1 MQGVTTIQKRYRK
14 EIDIQFPGQVYGRN
28 LRVVKAIVFKLKN
41 EMEKYGKEI
50 NPWIDTREVPGKAV
64 VYAEREY
71 VLNRIVKALK
81 EREQYVIERQRHY
94 AQTNINR
101 EQERKE
107 MEREMD
113 VITAVIADTV
123 QKSSELTEEDY
134 EVMRQYEEDEEN
146 KRLWSMATQWGMED
160 QFDLYD
166 EQKNPYGVYLCTN
179 ELKIGEVFNIPCQIF
194 T

>member
-1 MQGVTTIQKRYRK
+1 MFST
-14 EIDIQFPGQVYGRN
+14 ES
-28 LRVVKAIVFKLKN
+28 L
-41 EMEKYGKEI
+41 
-50 NPWIDTREVPGKAV
+50 
-64 VYAEREY
+64 
-71 VLNRIVKALK
+71 KALK

-134 EVMRQYEEDEEN
+134 EVMRQYEDGR
-146 KRLWSMATQWGMED
+146 K
-160 QFDLYD
+160 
-166 EQKNPYGVYLCTN
+166 
-179 ELKIGEVFNIPCQIF
+179 
-194 T
+194 

>member
-14 EIDIQFPGQVYGRN
+14 EIDIQFPGQVYGKN
-28 LRVVKAIVFKLKN
+28 LRVVKAIVFRLKN

-50 NPWIDTREVPGKAV
+50 NPWIDTREVQGKAV

-81 EREQYVIERQRHY
+81 EREQYVIERQQHY
-94 AQTNINR
+94 EQH

-107 MEREMD
+107 IEREMD
-113 VITAVIADTV
+113 VITAVIVDKV
-123 QKSSELTEEDY
+123 QQQSELTEEDY

-146 KRLWSMATQWGMED
+146 KKIVVNTTQWGMED

-166 EQKNPYGVYLCTN
+166 EEKNPFGVYLCTN